1 MLFKQ
6 KYTKFFIYFRGVIFL
21 QQVSFFLHT
30 SVLIL
35 TIAIIWI
42 YKGFISKESDFV
54 EVWNIIN
61 HAQLIVVLLLINA
74 ELSETLKQ
82 YLQSLCHLMISFNII
97 PVREIP
103 PINYLKLLLSDYE
116 LDERFS
122 LVGLVSTSTIVNML
136 SIISTVALF
145 WLFYLILKFT
155 LVRTQGN
162 NHADTFFEGY
172 WCKQLFS
179 KSNFVRLLV
188 EIYLFL
194 VISVLWEIK
203 AESSIVSQLMC
214 ILWSALIVAVVY
226 FAHIAYIKQRDCV
239 EIDQGSMLC
248 LFVCQN

>member
-1 MLFKQ
+1 MAVHQHTATRNSAWMFRKIVG
-6 KYTKFFIYFRGVIFL
+6 FIFIINKAIDKPSSEINGTVLALSIF
-21 QQVSFFLHT
+21 SWI
-30 SVLIL
+30 VLIL
-35 TIAIIWI
+35 SIAIIWI
-42 YKGFISKESDFV
+42 YKGFISKESGFA
-54 EVWNIIN
+54 EVWSIVN
-61 HAQLIVVLLLINA
+61 HVQLIVVLLLINP
-74 ELSETLKQ
+74 EYSETLKQ
-82 YLQSLCHLMISFNII
+82 YLQSLCHIMISFNII

-103 PINYLKLLLSDYE
+103 PINYLKSLLSDYK

-122 LVGLVSTSTIVNML
+122 LVGLVSTSTMINML
-136 SIISTVALF
+136 SVICIVALF

-155 LVRTQGN
+155 LVRTKGN

-226 FAHIAYIKQRDCV
+226 FAHLLI
-239 EIDQGSMLC
+239 
-248 LFVCQN
+248 